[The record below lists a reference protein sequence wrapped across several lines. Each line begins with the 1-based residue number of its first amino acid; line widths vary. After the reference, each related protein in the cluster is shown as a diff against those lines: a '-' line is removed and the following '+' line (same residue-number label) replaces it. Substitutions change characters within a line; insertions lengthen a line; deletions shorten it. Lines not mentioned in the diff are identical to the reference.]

1 MEWAQEILNRSV
13 TGYHQYYLNPG
24 PGICYAS
31 ENLCGMLGCRPEDL
45 VSRQEDRY
53 AQWIYPGDRGAY
65 AAALKTLALRP
76 QTRTIQYRLVGK
88 DGSIRWVSD
97 TLTSRMTQTG
107 ELQADSVLTDIT
119 GLKRENQELQYLN
132 DTVPCGFM
140 KYTCEATP
148 RITYINDR
156 MCGILGL
163 PEGGD
168 GQREYLELYKQNV
181 YLMIP
186 MDQRERMRRYLSRV
200 YRRGTPIAGEIT
212 VLRCDG
218 TKAHLFGWVTKCVNQ
233 EGQEEFQSVC
243 MDVTDRYREKR
254 AAQTQR
260 YLKAVTEVY
269 DLIFELDFPA
279 NTAKC
284 LYGEKYPMFRWVQNI
299 SMEMGE
305 AVEKWIRGNVRE
317 EDRDRIRDQF
327 RGIYTGGWKTDDDQ
341 PLRLRY
347 QGLSENGETVP
358 YQGIFLQMGEG
369 VYWFCC
375 RSEPQETETLR
386 SENTSLKENMQE
398 LMLRFT
404 DGLAA
409 FELRD
414 GCVTPLYASDNVC
427 EFFGFTREEWLPM
440 MRRST
445 PIRTFVSRSDTAYE
459 DFLALLQNGE
469 REFTYFDLKT
479 QRERRIKAICSRKSP
494 GEGAVRYV
502 MLYNLDSRQP
512 ESPEQPAQTPA
523 VSIRTFGYF
532 DVFVG
537 SKPIAF
543 RNKKSKELLAL
554 LVDRRG
560 GYITSEEAI
569 AFLWEDE
576 PASPVT
582 LARYRKVALRLKNI
596 LEEYGISEIVESV
609 DGKRRIATDK
619 VRCDLYDYL
628 SGKEGCT
635 QLFKGSYL
643 TNYSWAETTLA
654 ELTGELVPR

>member
-1 MEWAQEILNRSV
+1 MEMQLEFAQEILSRNV
-13 TGYHQYYLNPG
+13 TGYHQYCLTPRAE
-24 PGICYAS
+24 ICYAS
-31 ENLCGMLGCRPEDL
+31 ENLCRMLGCAPEDL
-45 VSRQEDRY
+45 VFPGEDRY
-53 AQWIYPGDRGAY
+53 AQWIYPGDREAY
-65 AAALKTLALRP
+65 AAALEWLAQSPR
-76 QTRTIQYRLVGK
+76 TRTIQYRLVGK

-97 TLTSRMTQTG
+97 TLTSRLGADGGMR
-107 ELQADSVLTDIT
+107 ADSVMADIT
-119 GLKRENQELQYLN
+119 QLKQENRELQYLN
-132 DTVPCGFM
+132 DTIPCGFM
-140 KYTCEATP
+140 KYTCDPQP

-163 PEGGD
+163 PEGD
-168 GQREYLELYKQNV
+168 SENAYAELYKENL

-186 MDQRERMRRYLSRV
+186 MEQRQRMSRYLSRV
-200 YRRGTPIAGEIT
+200 YRKGTPIAGEIT

-233 EGQEEFQSVC
+233 QGREEFQSVC
-243 MDVTDRYREKR
+243 MDVTDRYRQKHSAR
-254 AAQTQR
+254 IQN
-260 YLKAVTEVY
+260 YLKALTEVY
-269 DLIFELDFPA
+269 DLIFELDFSV

-284 LYGEKYPMFRWVQNI
+284 LYGEKFPVFRWVQNI
-299 SMEMGE
+299 AMEMGE
-305 AVEKWIRGNVRE
+305 AVEKWITGTVSE
-317 EDRDRIRDQF
+317 EDQERVRAF
-327 RGIYTGGWKTDDDQ
+327 FGEVRGTGWQAGDDK
-341 PLRLRY
+341 PLRLSY
-347 QGLSENGETVP
+347 HAVSESGELLP
-358 YQGIFLQMGEG
+358 YQGIFLKMEDA

-375 RSEPQETETLR
+375 RAVPQEAD
-386 SENTSLKENMQE
+386 SLKENMQE

-459 DFLALLQNGE
+459 EFLALLQNGE
-469 REFTYFDLKT
+469 AEFTYLDLKT
-479 QRERRIKAICSRKSP
+479 QRERRIKAICSQKSP
-494 GEGAVRYV
+494 GEGSVRYV

-512 ESPEQPAQTPA
+512 EPQTGEVPA

-537 SKPIAF
+537 QKPIPF

-560 GYITSEEAI
+560 GYVTSEEAI

-609 DGKRRIATDK
+609 DGKRRIVTDK

-628 SGKEGCT
+628 SGKEGCA

-643 TNYSWAETTLA
+643 SNYSWGETTLA
-654 ELTGELVPR
+654 ELTGEYMPR